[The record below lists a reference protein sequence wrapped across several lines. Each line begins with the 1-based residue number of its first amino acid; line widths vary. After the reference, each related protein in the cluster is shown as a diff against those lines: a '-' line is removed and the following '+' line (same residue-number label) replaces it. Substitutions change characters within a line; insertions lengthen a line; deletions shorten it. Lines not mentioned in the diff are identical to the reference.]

1 MSTARQQSRAATR
14 VRPLVLALTT
24 TPLLT
29 ELLRDLLGESALV
42 RDFPG
47 DSVDLEGLVRHTQ
60 PDVLVI
66 DSDQDAFE
74 LSAVAEELS
83 VPLVQISLP
92 SHEARVFRDRS
103 WSPVPLPIDSP
114 TSIRNLLLGELFH
127 ASANGGEWP
136 RMVPAY
142 PDHEME
148 P

>member
-1 MSTARQQSRAATR
+1 MSPASTVVRR
-14 VRPLVLALTT
+14 RPLVLALTM

-47 DSVDLEGLVRHTQ
+47 DSADLEGLVRHTQ
-60 PDVLVI
+60 PNALVI

-92 SHEARVFRDRS
+92 SHEARVFRDRR

-114 TSIRNLLLGELFH
+114 TSIRNVLLGELFH
-127 ASANGGEWP
+127 TAANGHEWLP
-136 RMVPAY
+136 TVPAY
-142 PDHEME
+142 EHHEWSPE
-148 P
+148 ER

>member
-1 MSTARQQSRAATR
+1 MSPASQQSRKATR

-29 ELLRDLLGESALV
+29 ELLRDLLGDSALV

-47 DSVDLEGLVRHTQ
+47 DGVDLDGLVRYTL
-60 PDVLVI
+60 PDALVI

-74 LSAVAEELS
+74 LAAVAEELS
-83 VPLVQISLP
+83 IPLVQISLP

-127 ASANGGEWP
+127 ASANGHEP
-136 RMVPAY
+136 VPVLPAND
-142 PDHEME
+142 DHGME